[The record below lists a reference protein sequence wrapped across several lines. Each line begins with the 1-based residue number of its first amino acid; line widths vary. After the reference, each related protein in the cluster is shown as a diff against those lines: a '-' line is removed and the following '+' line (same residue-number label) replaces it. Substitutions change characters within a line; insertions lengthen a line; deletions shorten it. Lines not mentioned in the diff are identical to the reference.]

1 MTTCS
6 APGKIYLFGEHAVV
20 YGEPAIACTI
30 DLRTHVT
37 AKRADCVTIN
47 SDLGETSLDYEVHPY
62 VSACIN
68 KMLDFKGRGFEG
80 SARFKGIELEP
91 VEYGRTSDSSFSRER
106 VRRDESPAGLSDS
119 LGTMG
124 PGGGAPGNRRFSLG
138 TVGSPS
144 GVSVEIRS
152 DIPIGSGLGSS
163 AAVTI
168 ATLQALNL
176 EFSLGLAPDRIADLG
191 HRIEAEVQGAAS
203 PTDTY
208 VSTMGGLIALPSRRK
223 LKLLDCDIVIG
234 DTLQGASP
242 KKTARMV
249 SMVASLRDEFP
260 NIINPIIKTIG
271 SFANL
276 GEKLLEERDYAS
288 LGKLVNID
296 HGMLDALGVGTAQLS
311 NLVYAARSAGA
322 YGAKITGAGG
332 GGCMVA
338 LTDRPEEV
346 ARAIEDAGGKAI
358 ITRATELGVEVE

>member
-1 MTTCS
+1 MATCS

-20 YGEPAIACTI
+20 YGEPAIACAV
-30 DLRTHVT
+30 DLRTYVT
-37 AKRADCVTIN
+37 AKRADFITIN
-47 SDLGETSLDYEVHPY
+47 SDLGETGLDYEVHPY

-68 KMLDFKGRGFEG
+68 KMLGN
-80 SARFKGIELEP
+80 
-91 VEYGRTSDSSFSRER
+91 
-106 VRRDESPAGLSDS
+106 
-119 LGTMG
+119 
-124 PGGGAPGNRRFSLG
+124 GNRRFSLG

-168 ATLQALNL
+168 AALQALNL
-176 EFSLGLAPDRIADLG
+176 EFSLGLAPDRIAELG

-223 LKLLDCDIVIG
+223 LRLLDCDIVIG

-271 SFANL
+271 SFASL

-288 LGKLVNID
+288 LGKLMNID

-311 NLVYAARSAGA
+311 ALVYAARSAGA

-338 LTDRPEEV
+338 LTDRPEKV
-346 ARAIEDAGGKAI
+346 AMAIEDAGGKAI